1 MACAVGCTAAATVS
15 SSSIG
20 SGIMVALGAL
30 GLKAKKTFSK
40 KSRRTKNKSKK
51 KSKRQQG
58 GNIVKISQDSYERIK
73 EESGQYWTIQ
83 IYSDEYNN
91 IFQVRVIEVKN
102 SKNKKRKQFT
112 KRFLGKEDALDYFYK
127 KKQQLE
133 KKYKRNKKT
142 FRRKQYSSRR
152 SSRRSYRYEQ

>member
-1 MACAVGCTAAATVS
+1 MACAVGCTAAASVS

-20 SGIMVALGAL
+20 SSIMVALGAL

-40 KSRRTKNKSKK
+40 KSRRRKK

-58 GNIVKISQDSYERIK
+58 GNVVKISQDSYERIK

-83 IYSDEYNN
+83 LYSDEYNN
-91 IFQVRVIEVKN
+91 IFQVRVIESKN
-102 SKNKKRKQFT
+102 SKNKKKKQFT
-112 KRFLGKEDALDYFYK
+112 RRFLGKEDALDYFYK

-152 SSRRSYRYEQ
+152 SSIRSYRYEQ